1 MVFIN
6 PDRENNMILN
16 ATHDPQLKS
25 WVESANVAGADFPI
39 QNLPHGV
46 FRRKGSSEAM
56 RGGVAIGDQIL
67 DVGAALASG
76 VFAEPVQA
84 AARAASASTLNGLM
98 AMGPAAWTALRAEL
112 SRVLKQGASES
123 TRLRN
128 CLVPQSEAEHA
139 VPAQIGDYSDFFTS
153 YDHMVN
159 MGRIFQPDNPV
170 LPQFKWL
177 PIAYH
182 GRTSSI
188 EISGT
193 ACQRP
198 WGQGR
203 PPGAAEP
210 YYAPTRRL
218 DYEMELAVYVGPG
231 NERGKPIAIDDAEN
245 HLFGVCLLN
254 DWSSRDVQGWESMP
268 LGPFLAKSFLSAV
281 SPWIVTMEAL
291 APFRCVVSRRDGDP
305 PVMPYLMPAGGN
317 TQGGLDLQL
326 EVLIETTR
334 SDGDA
339 MRLSRS
345 SARHS
350 YWSLAQMLTH
360 HTENGCNLRPGDLL
374 ATGTQSGPTDGE
386 KGCLME
392 LTFNGRVPI
401 RLSNGEAREMLEDGD
416 TVILR
421 AWGEREG
428 FVRIGLGECR
438 GTVLPAHVA

>member
-1 MVFIN
+1 
-6 PDRENNMILN
+6 
-16 ATHDPQLKS
+16 
-25 WVESANVAGADFPI
+25 
-39 QNLPHGV
+39 
-46 FRRKGSSEAM
+46 
-56 RGGVAIGDQIL
+56 
-67 DVGAALASG
+67 
-76 VFAEPVQA
+76 
-84 AARAASASTLNGLM
+84 
-98 AMGPAAWTALRAEL
+98 
-112 SRVLKQGASES
+112 VL
-123 TRLRN
+123 
-128 CLVPQSEAEHA
+128 QSEAEHA

-153 YDHMVN
+153 YDHMTN
-159 MGRIFQPDNPV
+159 MSRIFQPDNSAV

-182 GRTSSI
+182 GRASSI

-193 ACQRP
+193 PCQRP

-210 YYAPTRRL
+210 YYAPTKRL

-291 APFRCVVSRRDGDP
+291 APFRCAVTRKDGDP

-326 EVLIETTR
+326 EVRIETTR
-334 SDGDA
+334 SNGDA

-345 SARHS
+345 SSRHS
-350 YWSLAQMLTH
+350 YWSMAQMLTH

-401 RLSNGEAREMLEDGD
+401 RLATGETREMLEDGD
-416 TVILR
+416 TIILR

-428 FVRIGLGECR
+428 FVRIGLGESR
-438 GTVLPAHVA
+438 GTVLPARVV